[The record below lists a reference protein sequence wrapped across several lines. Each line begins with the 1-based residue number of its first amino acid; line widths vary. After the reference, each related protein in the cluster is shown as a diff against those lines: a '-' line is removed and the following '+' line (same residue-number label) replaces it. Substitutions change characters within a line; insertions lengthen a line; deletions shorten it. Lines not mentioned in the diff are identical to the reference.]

1 MEMSTPIV
9 ASCLLQ
15 WLSMSER
22 PAFTPLE
29 EAFFR
34 AGENQEQNVET
45 FSDLE
50 EGEPRRPFFRRLFS
64 RKQNE
69 Q

>member
-1 MEMSTPIV
+1 MGR
-9 ASCLLQ
+9 
-15 WLSMSER
+15 MSER

-34 AGENQEQNVET
+34 AGETQEQTVET

>member
-1 MEMSTPIV
+1 
-9 ASCLLQ
+9 
-15 WLSMSER
+15 MSER

-34 AGENQEQNVET
+34 AGETQEQTVDN

-50 EGEPRRPFFRRLFS
+50 EAEPRRPFFQRLFS

>member
-1 MEMSTPIV
+1 ML
-9 ASCLLQ
+9 AQLAR
-15 WLSMSER
+15 MSER

-34 AGENQEQNVET
+34 AGETQEQTVDN
-45 FSDLE
+45 FADLE
-50 EGEPRRPFFRRLFS
+50 EGGEPRRPFFRRLFS

>member
-1 MEMSTPIV
+1 MV
-9 ASCLLQ
+9 G
-15 WLSMSER
+15 MSER

-34 AGENQEQNVET
+34 AGETQEQTVDN
-45 FSDLE
+45 FADLE
-50 EGEPRRPFFRRLFS
+50 EAEPRRPFFRRLFS